1 MCPHLYDNVHVRRPT
16 SIFASY
22 DPETDTWS
30 CAYRQL
36 PSTMYAVQAQLVVRP
51 AAEGGGSRTTLVAV
65 GGQHTVGEDGIALQ
79 TVRDGPDGVSDTL
92 MLTYKPDL

>member
-1 MCPHLYDNVHVRRPT
+1 MCRPI

-22 DPETDTWS
+22 DADTDTWS
-30 CAYRQL
+30 RSYRQL

-79 TVRDGPDGVSDTL
+79 TVRWGEEKASRC
-92 MLTYKPDL
+92 